1 MSLSVVIATPIAL
14 NVQTTLKTAVLNA
27 QMGIILMDG
36 PVKNAMLHV
45 LPAMTLDQCLD
56 SIAVI
61 NMVPTIL
68 VIDATGV
75 TSLMLPSIA
84 PLHHTLTQAIS
95 AEMIA
100 QRTQLVTIMY

>member
-1 MSLSVVIATPIAL
+1 MIAHLALMVTIWTIRLAKSAVIDARLATMS
-14 NVQTTLKTAVLNA
+14 TLWLVLQAVLL
-27 QMGIILMDG
+27 MG
-36 PVKNAMLHV
+36 AMIV
-45 LPAMTLDQCLD
+45 VQ
-56 SIAVI
+56 
-61 NMVPTIL
+61 
-68 VIDATGV
+68 DATGV